1 MGATK
6 IPWTDAVWNVTSGCT
21 PISPGCQNCYAER
34 MSKRLAGRCGYP
46 KDEPFAVT
54 VHLERLDE
62 LMTWRKPRRVFV
74 CSMGDL
80 FHEKVPNAF
89 LDNVFTVMACRPQH
103 TYLVLTKRPKRMADY
118 ITRHVSNYLDPYDL
132 TWTGEYPHVWL
143 GVTAEN
149 QAAADERIP
158 LLLQTPAAKRF
169 VSVEPML
176 GPVDLDTTWLKCAG
190 ITHCDRR
197 KGGGGP
203 QSRGEAARCSPP
215 CPARLDW
222 VICGCESGP
231 NRRALSPDW
240 VRALRDEC
248 VTANVFFFLKQLPSV
263 DGSKVIKMPVFDGQE
278 WRQWPE

>member
-149 QAAADERIP
+149 QTAADERIP

-169 VSVEPML
+169 VSIEPML
-176 GPVDLDTTWLKCAG
+176 GPVDLWRIVDTDGDILDAL
-190 ITHCDRR
+190 
-197 KGGGGP
+197 GGCYSSTDGSGSFLDWP
-203 QSRGEAARCSPP
+203 
-215 CPARLDW
+215 RLDL
-222 VICGCESGP
+222 VICGCESGSK
-231 NRRALSPDW
+231 RRPISPDW
-240 VRALRDEC
+240 IRTLRDQC
-248 VTANVFFFLKQLPSV
+248 VTANVPFFLKQLPSV

-278 WRQWPE
+278 WRQWPGEGEKA